1 MLGLKPDKKLN
12 YWEDES
18 DEKVEG
24 ADDTDRWLGEP
35 RETEEMSPQFTVE
48 SSETGGLE
56 LNISSALL
64 LSVLSMKKKVAGGA
78 GEIKKEAEA
87 DENQEGAFEVPES
100 WV

>member
-18 DEKVEG
+18 DEEVEG

-35 RETEEMSPQFTVE
+35 RETEEMSLQFTVE

-64 LSVLSMKKKVAGGA
+64 LSVLSMKKKVAGGV
-78 GEIKKEAEA
+78 GEIKKEAEVN
-87 DENQEGAFEVPES
+87 ENQEGAFEVPES